1 MTNHSSFSPRDPVC
15 TCLLVKVKKLRPC
28 LNPAYPSADW
38 HDYPFGS
45 AIEGVSLPV
54 DYELIGYLLGLPKV
68 GGRLIILRVSRNG
81 VNVPGLFCSSR
92 IRVISDMRIETTNSV
107 YHVEFMSQPSS

>member
-1 MTNHSSFSPRDPVC
+1 
-15 TCLLVKVKKLRPC
+15 

-54 DYELIGYLLGLPKV
+54 DYELIGYLLGNPKV

-81 VNVPGLFCSSR
+81 VNVPGLFCSSPIR
-92 IRVISDMRIETTNSV
+92 IIADTRIETTNSV
-107 YHVEFMSQPSS
+107 YRMEFMPRPGS